1 MLVFVLYECVKS
13 PHSTRDYT
21 PTRNPSKSIHSA
33 LSGTGDWCEMNH
45 QDPAGNSQF
54 NMATFLAF
62 KGAVLKFSIGNTD
75 QNDEKCIST
84 EVFKFCKSSKCFKRS
99 AEKVLRL
106 TVRNLPGHKCELDSA
121 KCLLNTMSGVCQPS
135 LLLCHLPRK
144 HTGRVELSVFVMED
158 YDSLSLL
165 GRFSVDQTQIS
176 RLDFHFIDGPSVC
189 WTSEG
194 AVYQAKYDSQLEKFT
209 LTSIALGSSM
219 KEQPRADFTLHWCGV
234 LRGETVAMGATFDSA
249 QQPSRWMCINL
260 SRRDIHEISLVPS
273 VYVPIATCLSVRET
287 FPQLASDFTSISS
300 YHELEIY
307 LATKHGQLLK
317 FVSRRL
323 QNCWQLPFSNP
334 SCIFLLE
341 VYINEA
347 RIIS

>member
-13 PHSTRDYT
+13 PHSTLDYM

-62 KGAVLKFSIGNTD
+62 KGAVLKFSIGNTG
-75 QNDEKCIST
+75 QNDDKCIST

-99 AEKVLRL
+99 TQKVLPL
-106 TVRNLPGHKCELDSA
+106 SVQNLPGHKCELESA

-165 GRFSVDQTQIS
+165 GSFSVDQTQIS
-176 RLDFHFIDGPSVC
+176 PLDFHFIDGPSVC

-194 AVYQAKYDSQLEKFT
+194 AVYQAKYDCQLGKFT
-209 LTSIALGSSM
+209 LNSRTLGSSM
-219 KEQPRADFTLHWCGV
+219 KEQPRVDFNLHWCGV
-234 LRGETVAMGATFDSA
+234 LLGETVAMGATFESA
-249 QQPSRWMCINL
+249 QQPSRWKCVNL
-260 SRRDIHEISLVPS
+260 SRGDIQEISLVPS
-273 VYVPIATCLSVRET
+273 VYVPIATCLSVREP
-287 FPQLASDFTSISS
+287 FPQLAYDFTSISS

-307 LATKHGQLLK
+307 LATKRGQLLK

-323 QNCWQLPFSNP
+323 QNCWKLPFSNP

-341 VYINEA
+341 VYVNEA